1 MCVRVDMDFAFI
13 CLIFNRWR
21 WGLPQGGHLVLG
33 VQSRSCRNSADLS
46 QFAHQSPLSIIVIPS
61 LGEDDFI
68 EPRRGVSDSWAERWK
83 EGKAE
88 ECVKDTWI
96 ESNESREEHRHVFH
110 LQADLNRSFIIIIWK
125 MCMLIAQRHLPAG
138 RKDTLHFQRIYSH
151 FPGPAVFE
159 SRARS
164 H

>member
-1 MCVRVDMDFAFI
+1 MKMGFATRRPFSAGRAIQELQKFSRFVSI
-13 CLIFNRWR
+13 CSSKSSEHHCDPVSGWR
-21 WGLPQGGHLVLG
+21 WLHWATERGIWQ
-33 VQSRSCRNSADLS
+33 LS
-46 QFAHQSPLSIIVIPS
+46 GKV
-61 LGEDDFI
+61 E
-68 EPRRGVSDSWAERWK
+68 